1 MGSEKIPPGLV
12 QLLQKTDF
20 ISVGTADEHGQPSVA
35 NKFILKIEGNSVYI
49 VDLIKGRTWRNLQY
63 NPLIS
68 LTVMDED
75 NLRNYQINGTAS
87 VLEAGSELD
96 RLLAEFADK
105 QVLFATDRIISG
117 VQQLKPHKEQV
128 FPSVQAKVVYK
139 VTVNE
144 VVEVGPTARIKKE
157 AIEEA
162 GEGFSFAAGG
172 FRSRVIKQWRYSI
185 EKNKKVAVGI
195 AFVLILLIG
204 ILDYVTGDDVEL
216 SILFLL
222 PVIMVELAGGRRLTS
237 IAMYASALLWFIA
250 TEANRGWVFPWGIIA
265 WNTLVRLGFFWVI
278 VRLIYAL
285 RNGIEQEKKLS
296 RTDFLTGVSNSRH
309 FSELLAA
316 ELKRLERDGR
326 AFTLAYLD
334 IDNFKEV
341 NDRSGHTAGD
351 ALLRLAADTL
361 KNSFRQI
368 DAVGRLGGDEFAIL
382 LPLTGQEQARFAL
395 ERARDAL
402 LDAVRKQYDK
412 VTFSIGAVT
421 FLSAAASSDEAIAQV
436 DGAMYEVK
444 RSGKNSI
451 RYGTFGGR
459 DSAPVNHSG

>member
-1 MGSEKIPPGLV
+1 MGSEKIPLGLV

-117 VQQLKPHKEQV
+117 VQQLKPHKDQV
-128 FPSVQAKVVYK
+128 FSSVQARVVYK
-139 VTVNE
+139 VTVSE

-162 GEGFSFAAGG
+162 GEGFFFAAGG
-172 FRSRVIKQWRYSI
+172 FRSRVIKQWRYFI
-185 EKNKKVAVGI
+185 EKNKKVTVGI
-195 AFVLILLIG
+195 AFVSILLIAA
-204 ILDYVTGDDVEL
+204 LDYITGNDIEL
-216 SILFLL
+216 SILFLF
-222 PVIMVELAGGRRLTS
+222 PVIIVALSASRMLTFITMV
-237 IAMYASALLWFIA
+237 ASALLWFIVYEA
-250 TEANRGWVFPWGIIA
+250 TRGWAFPWGIIA

-285 RNGIEQEKKLS
+285 RNRIEREKKLS

-334 IDNFKEV
+334 IDNFKDV

-368 DAVGRLGGDEFAIL
+368 DVVGRLGGDEFAIL

-459 DSAPVNHSG
+459 NSAPVNHSG